1 MKSCSTEIYAVSG
14 KTKRIKQ
21 NKKTSYIP
29 FNVKDTLYLSLFFIA
44 MRTAFVKCNIQGIVM
59 IILYQVKWFLFTA
72 PKMSQCFITKSVGK
86 LCNETIFLT
95 LSHDVMQKMLRYFF
109 LSRKNL
115 IQAVTN

>member
-1 MKSCSTEIYAVSG
+1 
-14 KTKRIKQ
+14 
-21 NKKTSYIP
+21 
-29 FNVKDTLYLSLFFIA
+29 
-44 MRTAFVKCNIQGIVM
+44 M